1 MKVDGYAAGRSLM
14 PPKVLFWIVSATL
27 VLTGAVVAAGV
38 GIVALVGRSGDDS
51 TWRHWSDVGQAF
63 GVVNSV
69 FAALAVAAL
78 VITSM
83 AQSRSQRDQQT
94 EVSVRQLHVA
104 LTRMA
109 IDNPH
114 LAEVWPRTTMED
126 PVTQSQYMYAN
137 LLLQHAW
144 LQYTTGVA
152 TREEMISN
160 LRYLFA
166 SPKMRAF
173 WGTTANSRRS
183 IYVEDTTEA
192 SLAAVANEIWREYEA
207 VLACSAENESVPPD
221 SRSLA
226 ADDAEPTA
234 PGRPVCRPVTGDPS
248 QPQAKYPA

>member
-1 MKVDGYAAGRSLM
+1 M
-14 PPKVLFWIVSATL
+14 PPKVLFKVVSATL

-51 TWRHWSDVGQAF
+51 SWRRWSDVGQAF

-69 FAALAVAAL
+69 VAALAVAAL

-94 EVSVRQLHVA
+94 EVSVRQLHVM

-126 PVTQSQYMYAN
+126 PVAQSQYMYAN

-144 LQYTTGVA
+144 LQYTTGLA

-160 LRYLFA
+160 FRYLFA
-166 SPKMRAF
+166 SPKVRAF
-173 WGTTANSRRS
+173 WGKTANSRRS
-183 IYVEDTTEA
+183 IYVEDTIEA
-192 SLAAVANEIWREYEA
+192 SMAAVADEIWREYEA
-207 VLACSAENESVPPD
+207 VLACACENEPMPPPSD
-221 SRSLA
+221 NSAA
-226 ADDAEPTA
+226 ADDTKPA
-234 PGRPVCRPVTGDPS
+234 PSGRPVSRPTTAGRS
-248 QPQAKYPA
+248 QLQAEYPA